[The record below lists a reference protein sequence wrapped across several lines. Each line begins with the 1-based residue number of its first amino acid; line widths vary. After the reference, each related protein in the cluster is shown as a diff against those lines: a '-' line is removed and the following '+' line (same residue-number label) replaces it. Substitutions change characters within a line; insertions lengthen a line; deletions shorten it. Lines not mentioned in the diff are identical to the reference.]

1 MMADRV
7 FAPAEAKGG
16 IPIHNSRTALLFIEY
31 QNEFTSE
38 GGKLH
43 SAVRPCM
50 MQNNMLEKSAAIMN
64 EGRARGV
71 KIFHVPISFKTDAS
85 DNPNRNLG
93 ILAGCAAD
101 SLFTENTWNAAFHPS
116 MQPDPSDIVIKGKK
130 GLDAFPGTDLEAQLK
145 AHGIE
150 TVALAGFLTNC
161 CVESTMRTAYEKGFN
176 VVTLVDAT
184 ATTSVEGQAVTS
196 GSYGMFSQPMTVAEF
211 SRQISVAPTGPMS
224 SSRESHGGKGFGGLG
239 RRVGKQRGGALG
251 TEVIGHGGPKQRG
264 VGPLRQHTRH
274 TFGRLGV
281 ERGLRL
287 QVLQHFADQGGVAV
301 HVGAYLQKRRLSVAA
316 GQRQHVGL
324 GHDAGHQHRAPGQ
337 VFVAQYQAHFLGKR
351 RGLVVVKNGCVHR
364 GLLKKRYN

>member
-1 MMADRV
+1 MSGVVHGFLDLVVAVAGFHAVSSHGGSLMMADRV

-224 SSRESHGGKGFGGLG
+224 SSRESHGGKGFGGG
-239 RRVGKQRGGALG
+239 EATRDHAPTYKDQHDPKGKQQAIHKA
-251 TEVIGHGGPKQRG
+251 ESSA
-264 VGPLRQHTRH
+264 
-274 TFGRLGV
+274 
-281 ERGLRL
+281 E
-287 QVLQHFADQGGVAV
+287 
-301 HVGAYLQKRRLSVAA
+301 YLAKRTA
-316 GQRQHVGL
+316 
-324 GHDAGHQHRAPGQ
+324 
-337 VFVAQYQAHFLGKR
+337 
-351 RGLVVVKNGCVHR
+351 
-364 GLLKKRYN
+364 

>member
-1 MMADRV
+1 MSVVHGFLDLVVAVAGFHAVSSRGGSLMMADRV

-184 ATTSVEGQAVTS
+184 ATTSAEGQAVTS

-211 SRQISVAPTGPMS
+211 SRQISRQISVAPTGPMS
-224 SSRESHGGKGFGGLG
+224 SSRESHGGKGFGGG
-239 RRVGKQRGGALG
+239 EATRDHAPTYKDQHDPKGKQQAIHKA
-251 TEVIGHGGPKQRG
+251 ESSA
-264 VGPLRQHTRH
+264 
-274 TFGRLGV
+274 
-281 ERGLRL
+281 E
-287 QVLQHFADQGGVAV
+287 
-301 HVGAYLQKRRLSVAA
+301 YLAKRTA
-316 GQRQHVGL
+316 
-324 GHDAGHQHRAPGQ
+324 
-337 VFVAQYQAHFLGKR
+337 
-351 RGLVVVKNGCVHR
+351 
-364 GLLKKRYN
+364 